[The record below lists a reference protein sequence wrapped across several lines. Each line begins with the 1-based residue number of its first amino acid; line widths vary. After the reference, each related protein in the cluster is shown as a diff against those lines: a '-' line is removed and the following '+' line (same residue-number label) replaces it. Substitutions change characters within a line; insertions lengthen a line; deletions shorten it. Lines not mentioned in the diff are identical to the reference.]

1 MNPVITSRTV
11 TGPGMK
17 AKPMATYCAPSQRA
31 IQRAKAAAAE
41 QREQRERAEAMAL
54 LAQSGFEPQ
63 PPAPEMPA
71 KLALHQEQP
80 LEADPQFAP
89 HYLQSLLLGIILG
102 GAAAILFE
110 AGRQ

>member
-31 IQRAKAAAAE
+31 VQRARAE
-41 QREQRERAEAMAL
+41 TYRQRADRERAEAMTL

-71 KLALHQEQP
+71 TLPVWQQP
-80 LEADPQFAP
+80 DPDP
-89 HYLQSLLLGIILG
+89 LLTHDFILG
-102 GAAAILFE
+102 LLTGAMLASATVALML
-110 AGRQ
+110 GVRS